1 MVTLPLRGGLL
12 VIAAL
17 TALFQWSYS
26 LFISGLIVTLLG
38 LAMLTTLFR
47 DALDRT
53 FSSLALLP
61 SLFGNVFMVIY
72 LAIPLQRCQER
83 LSHVID

>member
-1 MVTLPLRGGLL
+1 MVTLPPRGGLL

-38 LAMLTTLFR
+38 LAMLTTLGR
-47 DALDRT
+47 
-53 FSSLALLP
+53 LAQH
-61 SLFGNVFMVIY
+61 
-72 LAIPLQRCQER
+72 PLRPG
-83 LSHVID
+83 